1 MMITRTTAHRCE
13 QGKGPVRKEVGT
25 MAIEVRKVVL
35 ESVSDASGLA
45 ALIDE
50 GVFDADGVVAVVG
63 KTEGNGG
70 VNDFTRILADQ
81 AFRKVLMD
89 KGTRPYEE
97 VKEIPMVW
105 SGGTDGILCPHAT
118 IFAKVEDDRPTSDE
132 PRLAVGYAM
141 SDVIL
146 PEDIGRPA
154 MVEKVAEGV
163 RRAMAEAGI
172 EDPADVHYVQTKTPL
187 LVMETI
193 NDAKSRGHTV
203 FTEDPLESMNV
214 SNGTSALGIAV
225 ALGEIDMPA
234 AEQIGHDLS
243 LYSSVASCSSGVELD
258 QAQTVV
264 VGNAPGAGGRYRIGH
279 DVMNDALDQEG
290 VYRAIRNAGL
300 DLPERARYQ
309 DLGDKLVNVFVKCEA
324 DPTSR
329 LRGRRQ
335 VSLDDSDVHHHR
347 HIKGAVG
354 GVVGAPPHAA
364 ASIASASPCA
374 ASSSVSRHSHS
385 ISSVPPGNNR
395 ASTVSWAPR

>member
-1 MMITRTTAHRCE
+1 
-13 QGKGPVRKEVGT
+13 

-35 ESVSDASGLA
+35 ESVGDASGLA
-45 ALIDE
+45 ELIDD

-81 AFRKVLMD
+81 AFRKVLME
-89 KGTRPYEE
+89 KGTRPVED
-97 VKEIPMVW
+97 VDEIPMVW
-105 SGGTDGILCPHAT
+105 SGGTDGILTPHAT
-118 IFAKVEDDRPTSDE
+118 IFAKVADEGPASDE

-193 NDAKSRGHTV
+193 NDAKARGHTV

-214 SNGTSALGIAV
+214 SNGTSGLGIAV
-225 ALGEIDMPA
+225 ALGEIDMPT
-234 AEQIGHDLS
+234 AEQIGHDLD

-264 VGNAPGAGGRYRIGH
+264 VGNVPGAGGRYRIGH
-279 DVMNDALDQEG
+279 DVMKDALDQEG
-290 VYRAIRNAGL
+290 VYRAIRSAGL
-300 DLPERARYQ
+300 DLPERARAE
-309 DLGDKLVNVFVKCEA
+309 DLDGRLVNVFVKCEA

-354 GVVGAPPHAA
+354 GVV
-364 ASIASASPCA
+364 ASAVDDA
-374 ASSSVSRHSHS
+374 AVFVSVAALHQGPSGGGPVAA
-385 ISSVPPGNNR
+385 IVDLG
-395 ASTVSWAPR
+395 

>member
-1 MMITRTTAHRCE
+1 
-13 QGKGPVRKEVGT
+13 
-25 MAIEVRKVVL
+25 MAVEVRKVVL
-35 ESVSDASGLA
+35 ESVGDASGLA

-81 AFRKVLMD
+81 AFRKVLME
-89 KGTRPYEE
+89 KGTRPVE
-97 VKEIPMVW
+97 VVDEIPMVW
-105 SGGTDGILCPHAT
+105 SGGTDGILTPHAT
-118 IFAKVEDDRPTSDE
+118 IFAKVADDGPASDE

-154 MVEKVAEGV
+154 MVAKVAEGV
-163 RRAMAEAGI
+163 LRAMKEAGI

-193 NDAKSRGHTV
+193 NDAKARGHTV
-203 FTEDPLESMNV
+203 YTEDPLESMNI
-214 SNGTSALGIAV
+214 SNGTSGLGIAV
-225 ALGEIDMPA
+225 ALGEIDMPT

-243 LYSSVASCSSGVELD
+243 LFSSVASCSSGVELD
-258 QAQTVV
+258 RAQTVV
-264 VGNAPGAGGRYRIGH
+264 VGNVRGAGGRYRIGH

-290 VYRAIRNAGL
+290 VYRAIRSAGL
-300 DLPERARYQ
+300 DLPERARSE
-309 DLGDKLVNVFVKCEA
+309 DLDGKVVNVFVKCEA

-347 HIKGAVG
+347 HIKAAVG
-354 GVVGAPPHAA
+354 GVVAA
-364 ASIASASPCA
+364 AIDDA
-374 ASSSVSRHSHS
+374 AVFVSVAAVHQGPSGGGPVAA
-385 ISSVPPGNNR
+385 IVDVG
-395 ASTVSWAPR
+395 

>member
-1 MMITRTTAHRCE
+1 
-13 QGKGPVRKEVGT
+13 

-50 GVFDADGVVAVVG
+50 GVFEADGVVAVVG

-81 AFRKVLMD
+81 AFRRVLMD
-89 KGTRPYEE
+89 KGTRSQEE
-97 VKEIPMVW
+97 VDEIPMVW
-105 SGGTDGILCPHAT
+105 SGGTDGILTPHAT
-118 IFAKVEDDRPTSDE
+118 IFAKVADSQPPSDE

-172 EDPADVHYVQTKTPL
+172 DDPADVHYVQTKTPL

-203 FTEDPLESMNV
+203 YTEDPLESMNV

-225 ALGEIDMPA
+225 ALGEIDMPT
-234 AEQIGHDLS
+234 AEQIGHDLD

-279 DVMNDALDQEG
+279 DVMKDALDQEG
-290 VYRAIRNAGL
+290 VYRAIRSAGL
-300 DLPERARYQ
+300 DLPERAKPE
-309 DLGDKLVNVFVKCEA
+309 DLEGRVVNVFVKCEA

-354 GVVGAPPHAA
+354 GVV
-364 ASIASASPCA
+364 ASAVDDA
-374 ASSSVSRHSHS
+374 AVFVSVAALHQGPSGGGPVAA
-385 ISSVPPGNNR
+385 IVELG
-395 ASTVSWAPR
+395 

>member
-1 MMITRTTAHRCE
+1 M
-13 QGKGPVRKEVGT
+13 G
-25 MAIEVRKVVL
+25 IEVRKVVL

-45 ALIDE
+45 GLIDD
-50 GVFDADGVVAVVG
+50 GAFDADGVVAVIG

-89 KGTRPYEE
+89 KGTRPYEV

-105 SGGTDGILCPHAT
+105 SGGTDGILTPHAT
-118 IFAKVEDDRPTSDE
+118 IFAKVADEGPVSDE

-187 LVMETI
+187 LVMDTI

-214 SNGTSALGIAV
+214 SNGTSGLGIAV
-225 ALGEIDMPA
+225 ALGEIEMPT

-264 VGNAPGAGGRYRIGH
+264 VGNARGAGGRYRIGH
-279 DVMNDALDQEG
+279 DVMKDALDQEG
-290 VYRAIRNAGL
+290 VYRAIRSAGL
-300 DLPERARYQ
+300 DLPERARSE
-309 DLGDKLVNVFVKCEA
+309 DLEGRVVNVFVKCEA
-324 DPTSR
+324 DPTAR

-335 VSLDDSDVHHHR
+335 VALDDSDVHHHR

-354 GVVGAPPHAA
+354 GVV
-364 ASIASASPCA
+364 ASAVDDA
-374 ASSSVSRHSHS
+374 AVFVSVAALHQGPSGGGPVAA
-385 ISSVPPGNNR
+385 IVDVG
-395 ASTVSWAPR
+395 

>member
-1 MMITRTTAHRCE
+1 
-13 QGKGPVRKEVGT
+13 

-35 ESVSDASGLA
+35 ESVGDATGLA

-81 AFRKVLMD
+81 AFRKVLME
-89 KGTRPYEE
+89 KGTRAQED
-97 VKEIPMVW
+97 VDEIPMVW
-105 SGGTDGILCPHAT
+105 SGGTDGILTPHAT
-118 IFAKVEDDRPTSDE
+118 IFAKVADAGPASDE

-172 EDPADVHYVQTKTPL
+172 DDPADVHYVQTKTPL

-214 SNGTSALGIAV
+214 SNGTSGLGIAV
-225 ALGEIDMPA
+225 ALGEIDMPT
-234 AEQIGHDLS
+234 AEQIGHDLD

-264 VGNAPGAGGRYRIGH
+264 VGNVRGAGGRYRIGH

-290 VYRAIRNAGL
+290 VYRAIRSAGL
-300 DLPERARYQ
+300 NLPERAKPE
-309 DLGDKLVNVFVKCEA
+309 DLDGRVVNVFVKCEA

-335 VSLDDSDVHHHR
+335 VALDDSDVHHHR
-347 HIKGAVG
+347 HIKAAVG
-354 GVVGAPPHAA
+354 GVV
-364 ASIASASPCA
+364 ASAVDDA
-374 ASSSVSRHSHS
+374 AVFVSVAALHQGPSGGGPVAA
-385 ISSVPPGNNR
+385 IVDLG
-395 ASTVSWAPR
+395 

>member
-1 MMITRTTAHRCE
+1 
-13 QGKGPVRKEVGT
+13 

-35 ESVSDASGLA
+35 ESVGDASGLA
-45 ALIDE
+45 KLIDE
-50 GVFDADGVVAVVG
+50 GAFDADGVVAVVG

-81 AFRKVLMD
+81 AFRRVLME
-89 KGTRPYEE
+89 KGTRPAAD
-97 VKEIPMVW
+97 VDEIPMVW
-105 SGGTDGILCPHAT
+105 SGGTDGILTPHAT
-118 IFAKVEDDRPTSDE
+118 IFAKVADEGPAGDE

-214 SNGTSALGIAV
+214 SNGTSGLGIAV
-225 ALGEIDMPA
+225 ALGEIDMPT
-234 AEQIGHDLS
+234 AEQIGHDLD

-264 VGNAPGAGGRYRIGH
+264 VGNVPGAGGRYRIGH

-290 VYRAIRNAGL
+290 VYRAIRSAGL
-300 DLPERARYQ
+300 DLPDRAKPE
-309 DLGDKLVNVFVKCEA
+309 DLDGRVVNVFVKCEA

-354 GVVGAPPHAA
+354 GVV
-364 ASIASASPCA
+364 ASAVDDA
-374 ASSSVSRHSHS
+374 AVFVSVAALHQGPSGGGPVAA
-385 ISSVPPGNNR
+385 IVDLG
-395 ASTVSWAPR
+395 